1 MTGNTVFDIL
11 LMAIFASAFLTA
23 LVLLLVDAPYGRH
36 KRAGWGPKIN
46 TRLGWVVMESP
57 ASLAFFYFY
66 FTGAHPQVLAGVI
79 LMLMWQLHYV
89 HRSFIYPFQIRVKPG
104 DSTPLLVILMGSLY
118 CGINGYLNGSYIS
131 NYADHLN
138 EQWLTDPRFVLGV
151 ALFGFGYYLNKR
163 SDSILRN
170 LRANSTTGYQ
180 IPQGFAFRYVSM
192 PNYLGEILT
201 WTGFAIASWSLAG
214 LSFVVFTMANLV
226 PRALANHRWY
236 RDQFKDYPRERRAIF
251 PFVL

>member
-1 MTGNTVFDIL
+1 
-11 LMAIFASAFLTA
+11 
-23 LVLLLVDAPYGRH
+23 
-36 KRAGWGPKIN
+36 
-46 TRLGWVVMESP
+46 
-57 ASLAFFYFY
+57 
-66 FTGAHPQVLAGVI
+66 
-79 LMLMWQLHYV
+79 V

-170 LRANSTTGYQ
+170 LRASSTTGYQ

-236 RDQFKDYPRERRAIF
+236 REQFSNYPRERRAIF